1 MDLKLDEQLL
11 VTDFRRLDPE
21 RKKELLDYAAFL
33 LKKKRTGPADGPAHA
48 ENQCGLDARKE
59 ERPEAVKEPVFTE

>member
-11 VTDFRRLDPE
+11 VTEFRRLDPGG
-21 RKKELLDYAAFL
+21 KKELLDYAAFL
-33 LKKKRTGPADGPAHA
+33 LKKKRTGGADEPAHA
-48 ENQCGLDARKE
+48 ENQCELDAGPE

>member
-11 VTDFRRLDPE
+11 VTEFRRLDPGGQ
-21 RKKELLDYAAFL
+21 KELLDHAAFL
-33 LKKKRTGPADGPAHA
+33 LKKERRGAADEPAHA
-48 ENQCGLDARKE
+48 ENQCSLAGKE

>member
-11 VTDFRRLDPE
+11 VADFRRLDPE
-21 RKKELLDYAAFL
+21 GKKELLDYAAFL
-33 LKKKRTGPADGPAHA
+33 VKKYRSGASEETMKA
-48 ENQCGLDARKE
+48 ENQCSLDAKAE